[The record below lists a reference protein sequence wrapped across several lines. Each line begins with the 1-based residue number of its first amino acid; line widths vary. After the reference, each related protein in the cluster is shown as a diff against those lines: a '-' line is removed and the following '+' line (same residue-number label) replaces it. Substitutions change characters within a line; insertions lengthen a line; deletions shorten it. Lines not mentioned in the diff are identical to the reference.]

1 MTDEGPM
8 QKRALVTGG
17 SHGIGLAIAKKFAS
31 QGTDVAIISRDKG
44 RLDLAR
50 GQIADFGVR
59 TLALRAD
66 ATLPEQIDSAW
77 AEIADLWGG
86 VDILINNVG
95 GGGRWGTDSI
105 LTTKAD
111 VWSDIYQKNTGVAI
125 QLTKAALPYM
135 IEKKWGRIV
144 AISSI
149 YAEISGG
156 RPWFNLAKVA
166 QKTLMKNLAGQ
177 AELARAGITF
187 NSVAPGA
194 IYIPQTGWDELERT
208 DPSGFK
214 KFMDSLPLG
223 RLGTPD
229 EVAEV
234 VSFLCS
240 EQASLVSGA
249 SIVVD
254 GGETA
259 DL

>member
-1 MTDEGPM
+1 MTIEEPVK
-8 QKRALVTGG
+8 KRALITGG

-31 QGTDVAIISRDKG
+31 QGIDVAIISRDES
-44 RLDLAR
+44 RLNEAR
-50 GQIADFGVR
+50 GQLTDFGVE
-59 TLALRAD
+59 ALTFQAD
-66 ATLPEQIDSAW
+66 ASLPDEVDSAW
-77 AEIADLWGG
+77 NALAQVWGG

-111 VWSDIYQKNTGVAI
+111 VWTDVYQKNTGVAI
-125 QLTKAALPYM
+125 QLTKAALPQM
-135 IEKKWGRIV
+135 LEKKWGRIV

-177 AELARAGITF
+177 AKLARAGITF

-214 KFMDSLPLG
+214 KFMDSLPMG

-234 VSFLCS
+234 VGFLCS

>member
-1 MTDEGPM
+1 MTIEQPVK
-8 QKRALVTGG
+8 KRALVTGG
-17 SHGIGLAIAKKFAS
+17 SHGIGLAIARKFAS
-31 QGTDVAIISRDKG
+31 QGIDVAIISRDES
-44 RLDLAR
+44 RLSEAR
-50 GQIADFGVR
+50 EQLTDFGVE
-59 TLALRAD
+59 ALTFQAD
-66 ATLPEQIDSAW
+66 ASLPDEVDSAW
-77 AEIADLWGG
+77 NALAKVWGG

-111 VWSDIYQKNTGVAI
+111 VWSDVYQKNTGVAI
-125 QLTKAALPYM
+125 QLTKAAIPHML
-135 IEKKWGRIV
+135 EKGWGRVV

-177 AELARAGITF
+177 ADLARAGITF

-234 VSFLCS
+234 VTFLCS
-240 EQASLVSGA
+240 EQASLVNGA
-249 SIVVD
+249 SILVD